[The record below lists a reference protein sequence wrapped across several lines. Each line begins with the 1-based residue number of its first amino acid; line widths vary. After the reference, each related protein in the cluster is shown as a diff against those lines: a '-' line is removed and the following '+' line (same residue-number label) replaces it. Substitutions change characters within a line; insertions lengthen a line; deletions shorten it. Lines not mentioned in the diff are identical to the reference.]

1 MLERRAIMQG
11 EKIGSHYVRK
21 QFTHMDEFRR
31 RSDGVLEAT
40 ERTLAPRSGLGKGVQ
55 RVKRLMLGERLAT
68 QQQVNERLT
77 KVMAL
82 AVLSSDAISSVA
94 YATEALSSA
103 NQGEPSRLLR
113 EKARA
118 QFRLAVSAQRSYQLS
133 PRLVSPRILAL
144 FEQVRAG

>member
-1 MLERRAIMQG
+1 MQG

-68 QQQVNERLT
+68 EQQVNERLT
-77 KVMAL
+77 KVSAL

-94 YATEALSSA
+94 YATEASLGVLILAGLHTLQTNLIIAGLYRAAHGGGRNILLA
-103 NQGEPSRLLR
+103 NHTRVPARRRLLYR
-113 EKARA
+113 
-118 QFRLAVSAQRSYQLS
+118 RSRQ
-133 PRLVSPRILAL
+133 P
-144 FEQVRAG
+144 G